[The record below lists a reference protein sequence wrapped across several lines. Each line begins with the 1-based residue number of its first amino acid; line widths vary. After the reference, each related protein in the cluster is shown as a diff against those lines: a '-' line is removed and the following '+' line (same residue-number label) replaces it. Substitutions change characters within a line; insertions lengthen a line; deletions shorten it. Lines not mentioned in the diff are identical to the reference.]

1 VIQVT
6 GSTFGIIMIVIAA
19 VGGLF
24 VMEVLVLWAAERP
37 YFKHPHPDPMQ
48 SDVRGGIHLGD
59 PRSMGAPQ
67 EADVHEAVE
76 AHRSTDDGSQQGPRD
91 GERPRPDQR
100 VTLKGAG
107 VR

>member
-1 VIQVT
+1 MT

-19 VGGLF
+19 VVGLV
-24 VMEVLVLWAAERP
+24 VMEGLVLWAAERP

-59 PRSMGAPQ
+59 PRSMAASQ
-67 EADVHEAVE
+67 EEDVREAVA
-76 AHRSTDDGSQQGPRD
+76 AHRSADGGRPEARD
-91 GERPRPDQR
+91 GESPRPDQR